1 MQIIRSA
8 TFEGMCDSKGY
19 PTEKYKELYETLSEN
34 GVKTMITGFMY
45 ISDEGRAMQSGQAG
59 IDSPDKIDAFK
70 EITDIVHKNGARIIA
85 QIAHTGRQTTNTGFE
100 IVGVSDKK
108 SKYFNEK
115 PKILTTEQVYEII
128 EQFANSAQYAK
139 KAGFDG
145 VQLHAA
151 HGYLIHQFLL
161 SSINNRTDEFKDGK
175 LFLKKIVEKI
185 REKCRDFPIWLK
197 ISGGVDIENYA
208 KEQFAALIRNLDKLK
223 VSAIEVSYG
232 TMDNALN
239 IFRGDVPVKAVL
251 KHNPIYNKKGILWKV
266 FVLPLLKIK
275 IKKFT
280 PMYNLE
286 YAKIAKANTD
296 IPVFVVGGFRSGDE
310 IFGCDLDGVSL
321 CRPFICEPD
330 FMLKIEQNKNYKSK
344 CINCNLCAIMTDTK
358 YSLNCFGGKKNGS
371 KNN

>member
-8 TFEGMCDSKGY
+8 TFEGMCDSNGY
-19 PTEKYKELYETLSEN
+19 PTDKYKELYETLSKN
-34 GVKTMITGFMY
+34 GVKTIITGFMY
-45 ISDEGRAMQSGQAG
+45 ISDQGRAMQSGQAG
-59 IDSPDKIDAFK
+59 MDNIDKIPAFK
-70 EITDIVHKNGARIIA
+70 EITDVVHKNGSRIIA
-85 QIAHTGRQTTNTGFE
+85 QIAHVGRQTTNTGFE

-115 PKILTTEQVYEII
+115 PKVLTTEQIYEII
-128 EQFANSAQYAK
+128 EQFANSAHYAQ

-145 VQLHAA
+145 VQVHAA

-161 SSINNRTDEFKDGK
+161 SSVNNRTDVFKDGT
-175 LFLKKIVEKI
+175 LFLQKIIEKI
-185 REKCRDFPIWLK
+185 REKCGDFPIWLK
-197 ISGGVDIENYA
+197 VSGGLDIENYT
-208 KEQFAALIRNLDKLK
+208 KKQFADLIRKIDKLR

-239 IFRGDVPVKAVL
+239 IFRGDVPVKAIL
-251 KHNPIYNKKGILWKV
+251 KHNPIYNKKIFLWKI
-266 FVLPLLKIK
+266 FVLPFLKIK
-275 IKKFT
+275 IKKYT

-286 YAKIAKANTD
+286 YAKIAKANTN
-296 IPVFVVGGFRSGDE
+296 ILIFVVGGFRTGNE
-310 IFGCDLDGVSL
+310 IFNCGLDGVSL

-330 FMLKIEQNKNYKSK
+330 FMLKLQQNNDYKSK

-358 YSLNCFGGKKNGS
+358 YSLNCFGGKNGS

>member
-8 TFEGMCDSKGY
+8 TFEGMCDSNGF
-19 PTEKYKELYETLSEN
+19 PTDKYKELYETLSTN

-45 ISDEGRAMQSGQAG
+45 ISDQGRAMQSGQAG
-59 IDSPDKIDAFK
+59 IDNADKIDAYK
-70 EITDIVHKNGARIIA
+70 EITDVVHKNGSQIIA

-108 SKYFNEK
+108 SRYFNEK
-115 PKILTTEQVYEII
+115 PKELTTEQVYEII
-128 EQFANSAQYAK
+128 EQFVNSAHYVQ

-161 SSINNRTDEFKDGK
+161 PSINNRTDEFKDGI
-175 LFLKKIVEKI
+175 LFLQNIVAGI
-185 REKCRDFPIWLK
+185 REKCGAFPIWLK
-197 ISGGVDIENYA
+197 VSGGVDIENYT
-208 KEQFAALIRNLDKLK
+208 KKQFADLIKKIDKLR

-239 IFRGDVPVKAVL
+239 IFRGDIPIKAVL
-251 KHNPIYNKKGILWKV
+251 KHNPIYNKKSTLWKI
-266 FVLPLLKIK
+266 FILPLLKIK

-286 YAKIAKANTD
+286 YAKIAKENTD
-296 IPVFVVGGFRSGDE
+296 IPIFAVGGFRNGSE
-310 IFGCDLDGVSL
+310 ILNCELDGVSL

-330 FMLKIEQNKNYKSK
+330 FMLKLEHNNNYISK
-344 CINCNLCAIMTDTK
+344 CINCNLCAIMTDTE
-358 YSLNCFGGKKNGS
+358 YSLNCFGGKKSGS